1 MSMFYWNVQMWEHYK
16 KTKGVLPNHASNI
29 FLFFQKNNVE
39 SFPIIKKRFSI
50 SWWHVCKN
58 CPNYPK
64 LVRKLS

>member
-29 FLFFQKNNVE
+29 FLLFQKNNVE
-39 SFPIIKKRFSI
+39 SFPIIKKKFSI
-50 SWWHVCKN
+50 SWLHVCKN